1 MGRPRL
7 TPDMRVLARR
17 GIVAFELAVLVAGGQ
32 NRLAE
37 MIGATDQKISHWKLR
52 DLAIPIDWVPHI
64 VAALRHP
71 MITPYTLRPD
81 LGPYWDLLSPQLA
94 ACAKGKAR
102 TTMLTQDDFDTI
114 AAIYPMPS
122 HFARVTNA
130 EDDRVP
136 A

>member
-17 GIVAFELAVLVAGGQ
+17 GIVAFELAILIAGGQ

-37 MIGATDQKISHWKLR
+37 LIGATDQKVSHWKLR
-52 DLAIPIDWVPHI
+52 DLAIPVDWVPPI

-81 LGPYWDLLSPQLA
+81 LGSFWDALTPQLA
-94 ACAKGKAR
+94 ECAKGRAR
-102 TTMLTQDDFDTI
+102 ATLLTQDDFDTI
-114 AAIYPMPS
+114 AAIYPTPS
-122 HFARVTNA
+122 RFVRVT
-130 EDDRVP
+130 DDGCARMS